1 MPKLNPNA
9 RLVVVV
15 FLIAF
20 CLMMRFGDHNLYLVD
35 ERTEQV
41 KLKHSATTS
50 EKIIPSVLIAGLS
63 VVVALGLDKLLNG
76 RNT

>member
-35 ERTEQV
+35 
-41 KLKHSATTS
+41 
-50 EKIIPSVLIAGLS
+50 
-63 VVVALGLDKLLNG
+63 
-76 RNT
+76 